1 MFTESLVRAST
12 TLARWSVRGG
22 GGLMF
27 LGAMT
32 VAVDVVLRKLFS
44 VTFGGADELAGYA
57 MAIATTWS
65 FSYVLLMRGNVRVD
79 ALYIHLPSKLGI
91 ALDLIAV
98 IGLGVFGVL
107 LARYGYEVF
116 ATSWD
121 LGSRSNS
128 ELKVPLWVPQGL
140 WLLGLG
146 QLVLTATVL
155 FVRALTLLLQGN
167 SEEFKHL
174 LGARTMAEEAQTEA
188 AYIKQH
194 EGEFLDTPAAAAVV
208 AAAASTTAAATGE
221 APAAGSKIAANKGA

>member
-1 MFTESLVRAST
+1 MLTQSLVQAST

-27 LGAMT
+27 VGAMV

-91 ALDLIAV
+91 ALDLVAV
-98 IGLGVFGVL
+98 LGLGVFAAL

-116 ATSWD
+116 ATSWE

-146 QLVLTATVL
+146 QLVLTAAVL
-155 FVRALTLLLQGN
+155 FVRALTLLLQRN
-167 SEEFKHL
+167 AAEFKRL
-174 LGARTMAEEAQTEA
+174 LGAKTIEEEAGAEA
-188 AYIKQH
+188 SYVKEH
-194 EGEFLDTPAAAAVV
+194 EGEFLAAHAVPGAASPAADNH
-208 AAAASTTAAATGE
+208 T
-221 APAAGSKIAANKGA
+221 ANKGA

>member
-1 MFTESLVRAST
+1 MLTQSLVRASQ
-12 TLARWSVRGG
+12 TLAKWSVRGG
-22 GGLMF
+22 GALMF

-32 VAVDVVLRKLFS
+32 VALDVVLRKLFS

-65 FSYVLLMRGNVRVD
+65 FSYVLLTRGNVRVD

-98 IGLGVFGVL
+98 IGLGCFAVL

-116 ATSWD
+116 ATSWQ

-128 ELKVPLWVPQGL
+128 ELKVPLWIPQGL

-146 QLVLTATVL
+146 QLVLTAAIL
-155 FVRALTLLLQGN
+155 FARATTLLLQGN

-174 LGARTMAEEAQTEA
+174 LGARTMAEEARIEA
-188 AYIKQH
+188 SYIKQH
-194 EGEFLDTPAAAAVV
+194 EGEFLAPPLASAASGEAAAKE
-208 AAAASTTAAATGE
+208 G
-221 APAAGSKIAANKGA
+221 N